1 MCSLINGTDFF
12 ALRAFEF
19 LITKHKNNNSKN
31 LHFFPIPHSFSFS
44 ILSLLFHISF
54 IHLISLPSSFSI
66 SLCSFLSHFATSIP
80 HVLNWLCLFI
90 SLSAPSFL
98 SSSGI
103 SSVTPLILL
112 CPDSFFFPFFLACLC
127 LCLFYLALH
136 SSIFLLLLIF
146 PFLHWHIRF
155 SDSIFFFSLQHSTSI
170 LHSSLPS
177 SLVTTVTPKE

>member
-19 LITKHKNNNSKN
+19 LITNIKITIPKIYI
-31 LHFFPIPHSFSFS
+31 FFLSPTLFFFYSFPT
-44 ILSLLFHISF
+44 LPYLFHPSYLPSVF
-54 IHLISLPSSFSI
+54 IQYFSLFLSLISLHPFHMCSIGCVSSYHFLHLLFS
-66 SLCSFLSHFATSIP
+66 P
-80 HVLNWLCLFI
+80 
-90 SLSAPSFL
+90 
-98 SSSGI
+98 SSGI